1 MQAIAEHLRMHAL
14 VRALRRGLVSGDSDP
29 ETMRDL
35 ARLLTTHVRAEE
47 HDLLPLVERLIPEE
61 ELVDLATAGRRDV

>member
-1 MQAIAEHLRMHAL
+1 
-14 VRALRRGLVSGDSDP
+14 VSGDSDP

-47 HDLLPLVERLIPEE
+47 NDLLPLVERLIPEE